1 MNVFVLLSVLI
12 STSALAQVTDRAGES
27 YNEFS
32 AAIKVTN
39 GETKNLVF
47 KINTQV
53 RVDRFGDPEIPSHG
67 HYDYVLT
74 GSLVE
79 QGKSCKFEALLTQGD
94 GEAMSTDEIRA
105 SGKDRSDTIRL
116 CSGLT
121 LTIQSV
127 RALLITGDSR
137 AILSAAGLSLPI
149 GEGVIRYITRR
160 TVEEPACSDP
170 WHCGPDYIGPRR

>member
-1 MNVFVLLSVLI
+1 MNVLVLLSMLI
-12 STSALAQVTDRAGES
+12 STSTLAQVTDRAGES

-32 AAIKVTN
+32 AAIKVAN

-47 KINTQV
+47 QINTQV

-74 GSLVE
+74 GSVVE

-94 GEAMSTDEIRA
+94 GEAMSTDEVRA

-116 CSGLT
+116 CSGLS

-137 AILSAAGLSLPI
+137 AILSTAGLSLPI

-160 TVEEPACSDP
+160 TVEEPSCSDP
-170 WHCGPDYIGPRR
+170 WHCAPDYNEPRP

>member
-1 MNVFVLLSVLI
+1 MNVFVLLSMLI
-12 STSALAQVTDRAGES
+12 SSSVLAQVTDRAGES

-32 AAIKVTN
+32 GVIKVTN

-74 GSLVE
+74 GSVVE

-94 GEAMSTDEIRA
+94 GEAMSTDEVRA

-116 CSGLT
+116 CSGLS

-127 RALLITGDSR
+127 RSLLITGDSR
-137 AILSAAGLSLPI
+137 ATLSAGGLSLPI

-160 TVEEPACSDP
+160 TVEEPTCSDP
-170 WHCGPDYIGPRR
+170 WHC

>member
-1 MNVFVLLSVLI
+1 MKLIFLLSVMI

-32 AAIKVTN
+32 AAIKVAN
-39 GETKNLVF
+39 GETKNLTF

-74 GSLVE
+74 GSVVE
-79 QGKSCKFEALLTQGD
+79 QGKSCKLEALLTQGD
-94 GEAMSTDEIRA
+94 GEAMSTDEVRA
-105 SGKDRSDTIRL
+105 SGRDRSDTIRL
-116 CSGLT
+116 CSGLS

-137 AILSAAGLSLPI
+137 AVLSVQGLSQPI
-149 GEGVIRYITRR
+149 GEGVIRYLTRR
-160 TVEEPACSDP
+160 TVEEPQCSDP
-170 WHCGPDYIGPRR
+170 WHCNL